1 MPCTNVGFYS
11 SDWER
16 FPDRTEVNFGA
27 TYRGPAASGGAG
39 GYANYS
45 FTSRTNSFSATG
57 VSTTTEFIGQPTDSI
72 TNTTSTYSTSSSG
85 TGVTTGSEDPTPIT
99 LEDSDDRGQYCSE
112 IETYTET
119 ASNYYASS
127 LTTETGTFTTCLRSF
142 TQTTS
147 NSTQPTSSISSETI
161 SATYTR
167 PTYDFGN
174 AYSPYTSS
182 FTSIAETLDFS
193 FGPVTTTGNGSY
205 TGPIAESLTTSRG
218 DNNIGI
224 SGQTESGE
232 MAVNF
237 TVGSVVGLLGTV
249 SVTQSSI
256 VSTSSVTN
264 VTYPLSVGGNYTS
277 SAVNSNLNSSFT
289 TSANDRATIYTLN
302 SNGGYVS
309 ITYQYL
315 GQYIYTVPKDLPGGN
330 SGTYGDSYAGIVLIE
345 PALPYGFFG
354 FGGSFDVVTKN
365 IYEELSVASGGNTF
379 ASVDTSAITGDL
391 VRASIGPVGGRVV
404 VTGECGLPDDDSGR
418 SLAWYST
425 DSSPAFDTSSLL
437 LATYAS
443 TYTSMVDEVQQTLTS
458 TAAASYSISCNKS
471 ISNKDDFVSLKN
483 VIFNDYIGTD
493 FAYFGYNDTITR
505 DATAIFERGTYLVTV
520 TNAAGN
526 VSPLTLSMTDK
537 QSRNIPD
544 GENWAVVYSVTPDT
558 DVAPLTY
565 TGWAYGNDWKP

>member
-16 FPDRTEVNFGA
+16 FPVRTEVSFGA
-27 TYRGPAASGGAG
+27 TNRGLDASGEAG
-39 GYANYS
+39 GYSNYS
-45 FTSRTNSFSATG
+45 STSRTNSFSATG
-57 VSTTTEFIGQPTDSI
+57 VETSAEFPFQPTDSI

-85 TGVTTGSEDPTPIT
+85 TGVTTRSADPTPIT
-99 LEDSDDRGQYCSE
+99 LEDSDLQGQSCSQ

-167 PTYDFGN
+167 PTYDFGIL
-174 AYSPYTSS
+174 YSPYTSS
-182 FTSIAETLDFS
+182 FTSIGWTAPD
-193 FGPVTTTGNGSY
+193 FGPVTSTANGSY
-205 TGPIAESLTTSRG
+205 TGPIGGDMTTSRG

-224 SGQTESGE
+224 SGLTESGE
-232 MAVNF
+232 KTVNF

-249 SVTQSSI
+249 SVTQSTT
-256 VSTSSVTN
+256 VYTSSFTN
-264 VTYPLSVGGNYTS
+264 VTYTLTVGGNYTS
-277 SAVNSNLNSSFT
+277 SSVNSKLNSSFT
-289 TSANDRATIYTLN
+289 TLANDRATFYTL
-302 SNGGYVS
+302 SSDGGYAS
-309 ITYQYL
+309 RTEQYL
-315 GQYIYTVPKDLPGGN
+315 QQYLYTVPKDLPGGN
-330 SGTYGDSYAGIVLIE
+330 SGSYGDAYAGIVLIE

-354 FGGSFDVVTKN
+354 FGGSFDVVAKN

-391 VRASIGPVGGRVV
+391 VRASIGPVGGMVV

-483 VIFNDYIGTD
+483 VIFNDYIGTY

-505 DATAIFERGTYLVTV
+505 DATALFERGTYLVTV